1 MKCLVIVML
10 LQCKLLRG
18 PSVGAEDCW
27 GALEAYAK
35 GADGYVEG
43 IDGCAEGIDGC
54 TEGIDGCIE
63 GAEGA
68 MGCVVKL
75 VRAGVNL
82 TVEDMDKIQRER
94 SQCKRGPKGSREF
107 LVVFTNKQKSP

>member
-1 MKCLVIVML
+1 ML
-10 LQCKLLRG
+10 LEGQGIECKTIGALAFEPLRG

-82 TVEDMDKIQRER
+82 TVEDMDKI
-94 SQCKRGPKGSREF
+94 
-107 LVVFTNKQKSP
+107 